1 MEAALASTS
10 GVSDREWSEH
20 MADMKIDIVGPG
32 EIPLI
37 ADLYNQIFR
46 PSRDAAFFRR
56 RFQGRC
62 NVLML
67 VASRGG
73 EPTGFYIGFELKP
86 TVYFSW
92 FYGVVPEHRREGIAL
107 QLMDA

>member
-1 MEAALASTS
+1 
-10 GVSDREWSEH
+10 
-20 MADMKIDIVGPG
+20 MADAKIDIVGPG

-46 PSRDAAFFRR
+46 PARDAAFFRR

-67 VASRGG
+67 VASQQA
-73 EPTGFYIGFELKP
+73 EPMGFYIRFELKP

-92 FYGVVPEHRREGIAL
+92 VYRVFPPYRRTGIAPQL
-107 QLMDA
+107 QDGVHAWAPRPGYRPLP

>member
-1 MEAALASTS
+1 
-10 GVSDREWSEH
+10 
-20 MADMKIDIVGPG
+20 MAEVKIDIVGPA
-32 EIPLI
+32 EIPTI

-67 VASRGG
+67 VASQQGDAV
-73 EPTGFYIGFELKP
+73 GFYIGFELKP
-86 TVYFSW
+86 TV
-92 FYGVVPEHRREGIAL
+92 
-107 QLMDA
+107 